1 MKTNQMIRFILRL
14 ILFLVVVCLFLTALI
29 YAASKIKFNEKGSI
43 LRQVTGNP
51 VKRGGDPLIKFYE
64 AETNNK
70 PIDILVFG
78 SSRAFRAFDP
88 AVFEK
93 HGLNIHILA
102 TISQTPTNTY
112 YLVKKYLPVLKP
124 KMVILDIHLGLLNNQ
139 GLESFFDLSAN
150 MPMSPE
156 HFYMALAI
164 NQPNAYTVWYS
175 SLIQQ
180 LETPMYKDINYNL
193 PKGYYKGFLS
203 DLKKDTLLTI
213 SENDTAMI
221 VRKLTPLELKNLKY
235 FEKTIQ
241 YILGQGIQVIIT
253 RQPLIGKE
261 AFNSNR
267 RVRNLSSRYRINYYD
282 LNKYENLLN
291 PKKDFYDKGHLN
303 ANGAI
308 LVSETVIREIEKA
321 GYKIK

>member
-1 MKTNQMIRFILRL
+1 MARFFLRIFFFMIIVIGL
-14 ILFLVVVCLFLTALI
+14 LTALI
-29 YAASKIKFNEKGSI
+29 YAASKIKYNEKGSI
-43 LRQVTGNP
+43 LRQITGNP
-51 VKRGGDPLIKFYE
+51 VKRGGDPFIKFHE
-64 AETNNK
+64 AATNTK

-88 AVFEK
+88 AVFDK

-112 YLVKKYLPVLKP
+112 YLVKRYLPLLKP

-139 GLESFFDLSAN
+139 GLESFFDLCAN

-156 HFYMALAI
+156 HFYMAMAI
-164 NQPNAYTVWYS
+164 NQPSAYTVWYS
-175 SLIQQ
+175 SMIQQ
-180 LETPMYKDINYNL
+180 LGTPIYKDINYNP

-203 DLKKDTLLTI
+203 DSKKDTLLTI
-213 SENDTAMI
+213 SENDTAM
-221 VRKLTPLELKNLKY
+221 VLRKLTPMELKNLNY

-241 YILGQGIQVIIT
+241 YILGQGIPVIIT
-253 RQPLIGKE
+253 RQPLIGKD
-261 AFNSNR
+261 AINSSR
-267 RVRNLSSRYRINYYD
+267 RVRNLASLYQINYYD

-291 PKKDFYDKGHLN
+291 PKRDFYDKGHLN
-303 ANGAI
+303 ANGAL